1 MKPFTANLNPVPGMA
16 VPNLVVGQLGPGGNL
31 SFYNN
36 SGSVHLVADVVGWFT
51 PSSNLR
57 LRALTPARLLDTR
70 DGTGDVLGQ
79 VAGGQTISLKVTE
92 RGGVP
97 ANAKAVALNVTVTEP
112 TDGSYLTVFPSGET
126 RPLAS
131 SVNMVRGQTVPNMVL
146 ARVGT
151 DGRVS
156 FYNNSGAT
164 HVVADVVAA
173 FTTDAPGRLVALAP
187 SRVLDTR
194 EGIGAPQAKVG
205 QDPLVLKLTGQAGIP
220 SSNVSAVLMNVTAVT
235 PDRSTFITV
244 YPTGG
249 DRPLA
254 SNLNVVAGQVIPN
267 MVLAPLGPDGSV
279 ALYNNAGEI
288 DLVADVM
295 GYFTK

>member
-1 MKPFTANLNPVPGMA
+1 
-16 VPNLVVGQLGPGGNL
+16 
-31 SFYNN
+31 
-36 SGSVHLVADVVGWFT
+36 
-51 PSSNLR
+51 
-57 LRALTPARLLDTR
+57 
-70 DGTGDVLGQ
+70 
-79 VAGGQTISLKVTE
+79 
-92 RGGVP
+92 
-97 ANAKAVALNVTVTEP
+97 
-112 TDGSYLTVFPSGET
+112 
-126 RPLAS
+126 
-131 SVNMVRGQTVPNMVL
+131 VNFFNH
-146 ARVGT
+146 
-151 DGRVS
+151 
-156 FYNNSGAT
+156 SGAT

-194 EGIGAPQAKVG
+194 EGIGAPLAKVG
-205 QDPLVLKLTGQAGIP
+205 QEPLVLKLTGQAGIP
-220 SSNVSAVLMNVTAVT
+220 SSNVSAVLMNVTAVM

-267 MVLAPLGPDGSV
+267 MVLAPLGPDGAV
-279 ALYNNAGEI
+279 ALYNNAGAI

>member
-1 MKPFTANLNPVPGMA
+1 
-16 VPNLVVGQLGPGGNL
+16 VPNLVIGQLGPAGTL

-36 SGSVHLVADVVGWFT
+36 SGSVNLVADVVGWFT

-70 DGTGDVLGQ
+70 DGTGDVLGA
-79 VAGGQTISLKVTE
+79 VAGGSTVSLKVTD

-112 TDGSYLTVFPSGET
+112 TNGSFLTVFPAGDA

-156 FYNNSGAT
+156 IYNNSGAV
-164 HVVADVVAA
+164 HVVVDVVAA
-173 FTTDAPGRLVALAP
+173 FADNAPGRLVAVQPA
-187 SRVLDTR
+187 RVLDTR
-194 EGIGAPQAKVG
+194 EGIGAPVAKVG
-205 QDPLVLKLTGQAGIP
+205 QDALVMKLTGQAGIP
-220 SSNVSAVLMNVTAVT
+220 GSGVSAVLMNVTAVT
-235 PDRSTFITV
+235 PDRDTFITV

-267 MVLAPLGPDGSV
+267 MVLARVGPDGSV
-279 ALYNNAGEI
+279 AFSNNQGSV

-295 GYFTK
+295 GYFTG